1 MVFESW
7 PHLMDFMMKGL
18 KLEARLESKP
28 AVKLRPTLDT
38 SGDPKLELLAGR
50 ACLLTGL
57 VW

>member
-38 SGDPKLELLAGR
+38 S
-50 ACLLTGL
+50 
-57 VW
+57 